1 MLQTYELAYL
11 FNPAVAEEKVHEE
24 ITKLRLMLETA
35 GAVFSTEELPRVR
48 GLAYEIEKKVAEK
61 RNHYKEA
68 YFGWFRMDL
77 EVETLARLKKEF
89 QSNPNI
95 LRFLLTKVIKY
106 KPLPVRV
113 PQLVKARSGVEGEI
127 KVEVSDEEL
136 DKEIE
141 GMLAPVI

>member
-1 MLQTYELAYL
+1 MQTYELAYL